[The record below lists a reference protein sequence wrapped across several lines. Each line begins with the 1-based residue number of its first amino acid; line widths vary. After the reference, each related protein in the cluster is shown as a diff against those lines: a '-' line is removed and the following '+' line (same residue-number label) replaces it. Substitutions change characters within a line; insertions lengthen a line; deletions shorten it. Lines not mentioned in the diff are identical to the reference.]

1 MEMASLGNTV
11 RRESRC
17 RVTGL
22 SWSSQSDRKAD
33 WVHAFGRIAS
43 VMQGNG
49 IGVKGGK
56 HSCKTI
62 RYVTPE
68 CGARACSPS
77 KGSKCGRLGTCRET
91 WYPEMLSVRIR
102 ERQFYHQ
109 HNSLLKKGEGRK
121 KKKRRNCK
129 KTVYHSWCWFFNR
142 LAGKENV
149 CCNRQSLVLYRYTGR
164 GPLANTT
171 SSSHCISFWVD
182 GRELSMM

>member
-62 RYVTPE
+62 RYVTQE

-129 KTVYHSWCWFFNR
+129 KNCLPF
-142 LAGKENV
+142 
-149 CCNRQSLVLYRYTGR
+149 LVLVFQPTCWKGKCVLQSSIACLVSIHWSR
-164 GPLANTT
+164 TT
-171 SSSHCISFWVD
+171 
-182 GRELSMM
+182 RQYYQQ